1 MHSFLFLQ
9 FATAWG
15 CTPTPL
21 LSPIPHGWPTK
32 VVIQGQPLAVQV
44 FSLLCWHVR
53 TPHMAVF
60 KPSPPGS
67 NKNSL
72 CWLGFCLSTWTSI
85 ETIPPPGGP
94 VGTFMGVFSRLMI
107 NVVWERERQSTVSSA
122 APDPRTQGSLEIK
135 PERSLS
141 PTFYF
146 TLCLQVLSLP
156 CLPSRMESTDGV
168 YNVYQV

>member
-85 ETIPPPGGP
+85 EAIPPPGGP
-94 VGTFMGVFSRLMI
+94 VGTFMGVFSRLLI
-107 NVVWERERQSTVSSA
+107 NVVWERERSPQWAALLLILGRRGAWRAGRYAAFLQHSTS
-122 APDPRTQGSLEIK
+122 
-135 PERSLS
+135 
-141 PTFYF
+141 
-146 TLCLQVLSLP
+146 LCLQVLA
-156 CLPSRMESTDGV
+156 LPSLTDGV